1 MERFSFAKNGSA
13 QKSWAFC
20 PSSRLDGSAGA
31 GAGAGAGAYP
41 RGGTYEQQKYSVSG
55 YVNGYN
61 PSLPAYPPT
70 RAQIEAAAKRGIA
83 APGAGQGGYGAANR
97 NGGYAGEIAD
107 QMSAQIRF
115 EQARAAGGGGGGGS
129 RPAQTLSSL
138 SETSGGLTYSGHGAW
153 DGPAP
158 AGDPSKPKPGTP
170 YYVTAPPEPA
180 FDKSKEDI
188 DVPLGVAGAVVG
200 RVPLIG
206 VDAKSLATNEKL
218 FAEVYSGDIKHIRCP
233 AMFVGKRGCRVCRR
247 EKSNRRRASERRHS
261 VCLGRRLRRRSSR
274 PLFVRRQSA
283 RSVGHHAVRPRDARV
298 ARVGHARRRLV
309 KTGTTGSFRKSQ
321 SDRFGQRVRSDDR
334 SGVPIPGRRPR

>member
-180 FDKSKEDI
+180 FDKSKEDVDEREI
-188 DVPLGVAGAVVG
+188 VRRGLIRRHQAHQLPRDV
-200 RVPLIG
+200 
-206 VDAKSLATNEKL
+206 
-218 FAEVYSGDIKHIRCP
+218 
-233 AMFVGKRGCRVCRR
+233 VGKRGCRVCRR

-309 KTGTTGSFRKSQ
+309 KAGTTGSFRKSQ

-334 SGVPIPGRRPR
+334 SGVPIPGRRPH